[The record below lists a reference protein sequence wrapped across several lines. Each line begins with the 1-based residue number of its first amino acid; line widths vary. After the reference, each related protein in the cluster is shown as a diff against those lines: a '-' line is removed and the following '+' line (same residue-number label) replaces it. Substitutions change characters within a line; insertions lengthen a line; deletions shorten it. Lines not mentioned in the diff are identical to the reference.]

1 MYVSGNLIGCLM
13 KVSSTYSCQSLQRN
27 YHFIL
32 VDGTEESFQFS
43 PIIKNRDYFPIS
55 LEMAV

>member
-27 YHFIL
+27 DHFVL
-32 VDGTEESFQFS
+32 VDATFQFS